1 MYFNTSKCAINITDV
16 LQSRGEG
23 REGWNGVEGE
33 GEGYWALFNSFSIH
47 LHKHAYTH
55 MHTTSP
61 DPYCILSFHNYS
73 AKTRSMSQT
82 LTPIWNET
90 ILIRGIRI
98 YGDPP
103 KVAESPPLVV
113 IEFMDKDTLVSSFCP
128 SRHHFAPPTTS
139 HISCTCTYMYVP
151 CSGSAMSC
159 YNPLPHFLLP
169 SIAVYL
175 YIAHTHVLVHV
186 HTGAHEPLKEVL

>member
-1 MYFNTSKCAINITDV
+1 
-16 LQSRGEG
+16 
-23 REGWNGVEGE
+23 
-33 GEGYWALFNSFSIH
+33 
-47 LHKHAYTH
+47 
-55 MHTTSP
+55 MHTTSL

-73 AKTRSMSQT
+73 AKTRSISQT

-113 IEFMDKDTLVSSFCP
+113 IEFMDKDTLVSSFYP
-128 SRHHFAPPTTS
+128 SCHHFAPPTTS
-139 HISCTCTYMYVP
+139 HISCTYMYVP
-151 CSGSAMSC
+151 RSDSAMSC

-169 SIAVYL
+169 IFICTLLCIYTLPIHMYL
-175 YIAHTHVLVHV
+175 YIYIQEHMSH
-186 HTGAHEPLKEVL
+186 